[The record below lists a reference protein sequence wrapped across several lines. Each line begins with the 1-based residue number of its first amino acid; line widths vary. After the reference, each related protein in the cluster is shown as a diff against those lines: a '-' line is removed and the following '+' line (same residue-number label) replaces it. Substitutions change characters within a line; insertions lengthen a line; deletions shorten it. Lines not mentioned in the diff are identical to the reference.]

1 MDLALVEDQKPPH
14 SHSGPT
20 EAKIDASP
28 SSDDGRVIF
37 SASCLSKYQVV
48 TRSGEEVRALNA
60 FLEATAI
67 KGLSNQTIRTYAYA
81 LLSLWRWMRKA
92 SHSIDDLTETHLA
105 DYIRHLHEH
114 AVSRGPPAPSSI
126 NLRLVVARAYYRF

>member
-1 MDLALVEDQKPPH
+1 MDLPFPGRQKPPH
-14 SHSGPT
+14 HSDHAAT
-20 EAKIDASP
+20 KADATSA
-28 SSDDGRVIF
+28 SDDGRVIF
-37 SASCLSKYQVV
+37 YASCLPKYQVIS
-48 TRSGEEVRALNA
+48 RSGEEIRALNA